1 MTQLQDI
8 FSVRNGFHLA
18 KVHYPE
24 PDENSTLL
32 NFVSSSEKNNG
43 VTARVGLPKEAS
55 ESDVGHAGD
64 LTVAANG
71 SVLSVFVQDED
82 FIASRDILILSPRWN
97 MKKAERFWW
106 CAAIRAN
113 KDKYSYGRKAYG
125 SLKFLEVPDSA
136 PQHIIDMGDEIPN
149 VFGEAWNFTKDIV
162 DELPPL
168 SRWGEFGIDERFAES
183 EPVGERVELPP
194 FSEWKPFRVGD
205 LFTVER
211 GKSVRMLDLKEGSI
225 PVVSATNQNNG
236 VAGLFDIEPNRD
248 GGFISVSANGAVGFT
263 AVQTESCFVNGDA
276 VTLVPLQTMGYST
289 LAFIAAVLYEHRHK
303 YSYGRK
309 ANPELIRSAT
319 VGLPVAQT
327 GEPDFHLIERYMGG
341 CAGVPGSTAHALE
354 LTSIFHYQTQAP
366 TPNHRSGCFVVPSA
380 LPDLR

>member
-1 MTQLQDI
+1 MAQLQDI
-8 FSVRNGFHLA
+8 FDIRSGHSLEKIYLDDA
-18 KVHYPE
+18 L
-24 PDENSTLL
+24 NSEGV
-32 NFVSSSEKNNG
+32 NFVSRTAKNNG
-43 VTARVGLPKEAS
+43 VSGRVVTPDEIVPANTGEISVAL
-55 ESDVGHAGD
+55 GG
-64 LTVAANG
+64 TVLAT
-71 SVLSVFVQDED
+71 FVQDEP
-82 FIASRDILILSPRWN
+82 FVCGRDVAILTAKTEMGL
-97 MKKAERFWW
+97 AEKLWW
-106 CAAIRAN
+106 CAVIEAN
-113 KDKYSYGRKAYG
+113 KPKYSFGRQANRT
-125 SLKFLEVPDSA
+125 LKFLEVPDSA

-149 VFGEAWNFTKDIV
+149 VFGEVWNFTKDIV

-211 GKSVRMLDLKEGSI
+211 GKSVRMLDLDEGET

-236 VAGLFDIEPNRD
+236 VAGIFDIEPNRD

-289 LAFIAAVLYEHRHK
+289 LAFIAVVLYEHRHK

-327 GEPDFHLIERYMGG
+327 GEPDFDLIERYIGG
-341 CAGVPGSTAHALE
+341 GLRWSSWIDSTC
-354 LTSIFHYQTQAP
+354 S
-366 TPNHRSGCFVVPSA
+366 
-380 LPDLR
+380 